1 MSILENLW
9 NGNIF
14 PFERSALKTK
24 EYRAAMKRT
33 EELEQQLLDLL
44 GPDNRKLLDEFE
56 RASDE
61 AWVMEEQDAFALAS
75 HDKAVAAQQSGIFA
89 EEIVLVNATMDKTV
103 LIEAEFGGTYQCR
116 ITDCMGRETHRCTVD
131 LQNPVRISVPVNGY
145 VYMHK

>member
-44 GPDNRKLLDEFE
+44 GPGNRKLLDAFE
-56 RASDE
+56 SASDE
-61 AWVMEEQDAFALAS
+61 AWVMEEQDAFVTGVSFGIQILLDALRERS
-75 HDKAVAAQQSGIFA
+75 
-89 EEIVLVNATMDKTV
+89 
-103 LIEAEFGGTYQCR
+103 FGGER
-116 ITDCMGRETHRCTVD
+116 
-131 LQNPVRISVPVNGY
+131 
-145 VYMHK
+145 